1 MARVEIDA
9 LASEF
14 RAASSERARPG
25 RVVTELYA
33 RNSSRRKVATIGLA
47 PVHEREKVNPGLV
60 WTIMSFRAN
69 RP

>member
-25 RVVTELYA
+25 VVTELYA